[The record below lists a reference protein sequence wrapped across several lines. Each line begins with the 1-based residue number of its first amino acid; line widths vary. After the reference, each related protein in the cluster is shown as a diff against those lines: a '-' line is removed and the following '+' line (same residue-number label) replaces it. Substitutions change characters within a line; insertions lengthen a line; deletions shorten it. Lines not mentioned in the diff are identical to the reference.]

1 MIRIINFLCKTTI
14 ASTILFVS
22 FYGALFL
29 FEAI

>member
-14 ASTILFVS
+14 EATILFVS